1 MALPSRLAQLQAK
14 ACEATRFAAKR
25 GCAYQ
30 RSLVEKNKKYVV
42 EPPTIEKCQELSK
55 QLFYTRL
62 ARSVIC
68 SLSWTPESL
77 ASIGFWDA
85 RLFPDVCVVASG
97 QLAVDRRASLPN
109 LASNWNNLDCRWMC
123 L

>member
-62 ARSVIC
+62 ARFVQSISALVLLLVSSFPSEILMGEIRCVEYSVI
-68 SLSWTPESL
+68 SMQDYRSITPYPS
-77 ASIGFWDA
+77 ASFLW
-85 RLFPDVCVVASG
+85 
-97 QLAVDRRASLPN
+97 
-109 LASNWNNLDCRWMC
+109 
-123 L
+123 